1 MPCYHPMR
9 AYQCQVTKRVI
20 FGKPPRDS
28 RDITLP
34 CGQCVG
40 CRLERSRQWAVRC
53 MHESQLWK
61 KNCFITLTYDDKKL
75 PPDYSCTEGLVYK
88 HFQDFMKR
96 FRKTHNGHSPWV
108 NEQGETT
115 YPIRFYM
122 AGEYGENFGRPHF
135 HACIFNFDFDDREF
149 FKKSPSGE
157 PIYISK
163 KLKELWPFGF
173 SSVGSFDYKS
183 AAYVA
188 RYVMKKITGDAA
200 DMHYET
206 FDPETG
212 QVFWRTPEFNKM
224 SLKPGIGADW
234 LSKFASDVYPHD
246 HVIVKGKECKP
257 PRYYDKLIK
266 RAILEPDKS
275 RFEATPAII
284 SGFDAMI
291 DNRVIKA
298 KKMLDDCTPERLNVR
313 EQVVMD
319 KLSKLKRKLK

>member
-1 MPCYHPMR
+1 MR
-9 AYQCQVTKRVI
+9 AYQCQVTKRVV

-53 MHESQLWK
+53 MHEAQMWE
-61 KNCFITLTYDDKKL
+61 KNCFITLTYDDLKL
-75 PPDYSCTEGLVYK
+75 PEGYSISTGLVYD
-88 HFQDFMKR
+88 HFQKFMKR
-96 FRKTHNGHSPWV
+96 LRFSYKGHQPSDDD
-108 NEQGETT
+108 T

-122 AGEYGENFGRPHF
+122 CGEYGEQFGRPHF
-135 HACIFNFDFDDREF
+135 HACLFNFDFDDKEF

-157 PIYISK
+157 AIYVSK
-163 KLKELWPFGF
+163 QLSELWPFGF

-200 DMHYET
+200 DRHYEIV
-206 FDPETG
+206 DLDTG
-212 QVFWRTPEFNKM
+212 EIKYRAPEFNKM
-224 SLKPGIGADW
+224 SLKPGIGANW
-234 LSKFASDVYPHD
+234 LSKYSSDVYPHD

-266 RAILEPDKS
+266 RAILEPEKS
-275 RFEATPAII
+275 FFEATPAIV

-291 DNRVIKA
+291 DARVIKA
-298 KKMLDDCTPERLNVR
+298 KKMLDDCTPERLNVK
-313 EQVVMD
+313 EQVVIA